1 MRENNSNISLFNM
14 NNQSKTIIIF
24 WVLSS
29 LLIFFTA
36 FVIIDKTQKTIASS
50 YKNFGEMLTRTLASE
65 SIDLIKNLPIEEKQK
80 RLEQYVLIATTQQK
94 QLKIVKHIG

>member
-1 MRENNSNISLFNM
+1 M

-24 WVLSS
+24 WFLSS

-36 FVIIDKTQKTIASS
+36 FVIIDKTQNTISAS

-65 SIDLIKNLPIEEKQK
+65 SIDLIKNLPPEEQ
-80 RLEQYVLIATTQQK
+80 
-94 QLKIVKHIG
+94 QLKLEHYATKLMKDNEEIEYINYKNNESEIYFSIG